1 MCGVVGIVGQSAVN
15 QSIYDALTV
24 LQHRGQDAAGIMTC
38 DGFELHKRKD
48 NGLVRDVFRTRH
60 MLGLKGNMGI
70 GHVRYPTSGG
80 VSASQAQPFYVN
92 SPHGICLA
100 HNGNLTN
107 TRQLANLLIKED
119 RRHLNTQSDSELVLN
134 VLAHELQR
142 QDGELKP
149 DNVFRAVSA
158 LHHRCSGGY
167 AVVAMIIGHGVLGFR
182 DPNGIRPLVIGMRQ
196 TDKGQEHML
205 ASESVALDGLGFEIL
220 RDVGPGEAVWIDTSG
235 KLHSK
240 QCAADARHAPCIFEF
255 VYFARPDSIIDN
267 ISVYKAR
274 LRMGDRLAARILTT
288 HPDNDIDVV
297 IPIPDTSRTSAVQ
310 VAHALGVKYREGFIK
325 NRYIGRTFIMP
336 GQDMRRRSVRR
347 KLNAID
353 LEFRGKNVLL
363 VDDSIVR
370 GTTSQQII
378 EMARE
383 AGASKVYFASAAPP
397 VRFPNVYGIDMPAA
411 AELVANGR
419 SEHEVAATIGADWL
433 VYQDLADLVAAVRY
447 DNAAIEYFD
456 TSCFSGEYVAGDV
469 SEEYLNRLEE
479 ERSDGAKLKRIGEDS
494 DLQQAV

>member
-1 MCGVVGIVGQSAVN
+1 MHQ
-15 QSIYDALTV
+15 
-24 LQHRGQDAAGIMTC
+24 
-38 DGFELHKRKD
+38 RKD

-60 MLGLKGNMGI
+60 MLALKGNMGI
-70 GHVRYPTSGG
+70 GHVRYPTAGG
-80 VSASQAQPFYVN
+80 ASASQAQPFYVN

-107 TRQLANLLIKED
+107 TRQLTSLLIKED

-167 AVVAMIIGHGVLGFR
+167 AVVAMIIGHGILGFR
-182 DPNGIRPLVIGMRQ
+182 DPNGIRPLIIGVRQ
-196 TDKGQEHML
+196 TDKGKEHML
-205 ASESVALDGLGFEIL
+205 SSESVALDGLGFEIL
-220 RDVGPGEAVWIDTSG
+220 RDVGPGEAVWIDSG
-235 KLHSK
+235 GALHSK
-240 QCAADARHAPCIFEF
+240 QCAAGARHAPCIFEF

-274 LRMGDRLAARILTT
+274 LRMGDRLAARILSIY
-288 HPDNDIDVV
+288 PDNDIDVV

-336 GQDMRRRSVRR
+336 GQELRRRSVRR

-419 SEHEVAATIGADWL
+419 SEHEVAMTIGADWL
-433 VYQDLADLVAAVRY
+433 VYQDLADLIAAVRY
-447 DNAAIEYFD
+447 DNAAIEDFD
-456 TSCFSGEYVAGDV
+456 TSCFSGEYVAGDI
-469 SEEYLNRLEE
+469 SEEYLHRIEK
-479 ERSDGAKLKRIGEDS
+479 ERSEEAMAKRIGEDS